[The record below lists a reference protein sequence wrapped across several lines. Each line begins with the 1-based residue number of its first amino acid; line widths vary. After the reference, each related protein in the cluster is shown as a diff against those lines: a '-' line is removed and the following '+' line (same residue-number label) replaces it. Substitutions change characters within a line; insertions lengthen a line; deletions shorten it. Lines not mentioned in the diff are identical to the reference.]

1 MNSPPK
7 KKREGETN
15 DNEMSFVTMPQDR
28 FSAAL
33 PLHLPGLTATLDSVA
48 LVWITITTGSLQC
61 NLPCL
66 LIHVNALNTTMVP
79 SCWGKWPWYAPTLV
93 KETQITQKGPHGPLP
108 SSVSEDDWVKGAA
121 YPRGNTVVGLLLKLF
136 LQLHAWPIFLGH
148 SPHP

>member
-1 MNSPPK
+1 MNSPKK

-66 LIHVNALNTTMVP
+66 LIHVNALNNTMVP
-79 SCWGKWPWYAPTLV
+79 FCWGKQP
-93 KETQITQKGPHGPLP
+93 
-108 SSVSEDDWVKGAA
+108 
-121 YPRGNTVVGLLLKLF
+121 
-136 LQLHAWPIFLGH
+136 
-148 SPHP
+148 